1 MKLPLRNRNSLFK
14 LGISA
19 LFSGVAL
26 ATGGWMYATK
36 VEPGWL
42 EISSV
47 SLILPRLHPV
57 FDNYRI
63 VHISDIHLETWMTP
77 QRLKEAVRAVNM
89 MRADLIAITGDFVT
103 DLHPRTAN
111 DLSSVL
117 SELRAKDGS
126 FAVLGNHD
134 YWTNVKTI
142 RETLERSSITELPNK
157 VHTIQ
162 RGTASLHIAGVDD
175 YWENKA
181 RLREVLT
188 QLPTEGAAILLA
200 HEPDFAVV
208 TAESGRFD
216 LQLSGHTHG
225 GQVHFPWIGP
235 VVLPMYGRKYPAGLH
250 RVKNM
255 LLYTN
260 RGLGTARPQ
269 IRFNCRPEITV
280 ITLHAPTGNTLVG

>member
-1 MKLPLRNRNSLFK
+1 MKVPKRNHNFLIK
-14 LGISA
+14 LGASI
-19 LFSGVAL
+19 LLSGVAL
-26 ATGGWMYATK
+26 ATGGWVYATK

-42 EISSV
+42 EISTL
-47 SLILPRLHPV
+47 SLVLPRLHPA

-63 VHISDIHLETWMTP
+63 VHISDIHLETWMTRK
-77 QRLKEAVRAVNM
+77 RLMEVVRAVNM

-111 DLSSVL
+111 DLHSAL
-117 SELRAKDGS
+117 SRLRARDGVY
-126 FAVLGNHD
+126 AILGNHD

-142 RETLERSSITELPNK
+142 RSTLERSKIIELPNQ
-157 VHTIQ
+157 VQTIR
-162 RGTASLHIAGVDD
+162 RGTGSLHIAGVDD

-181 RLREVLT
+181 RLQDVVN
-188 QLPTEGAAILLA
+188 QLPEDGATILLA

-208 TAESGRFD
+208 SAESGRFD

-225 GQVHFPWIGP
+225 GQVHFPWLGP
-235 VVLPMYGRKYPAGLH
+235 VVLPMYGRKFPSGLY
-250 RVKNM
+250 RVKDM

-269 IRFNCRPEITV
+269 IRFNCRPEICV
-280 ITLHAPTGNTLVG
+280 ITLHASMV